1 MTLRTTFWRHL
12 AALVALGFLLTMPA
26 VAKTGDGSKKK
37 GGETE
42 ERSSEETGGGR
53 GSILRV
59 PTQAFEVLE
68 NKVSK
73 IQVYCSNYGIFGL
86 NVAANRAGGVWPRGS
101 GQAYIFGGGVWFG
114 AEKVRN
120 GDTNRLCVIGY
131 NPNSGASWM
140 VPGRINGPVTNSPL
154 DNSADAWNRYRLYF
168 SSDYNSFDGTP
179 LDAADRDGP
188 NWPIW
193 DTEPNDTLRNNRYFG
208 NYIEDKTIRNLPTFP
223 KGPAIIS
230 GEDIFATY
238 KDTDLGRYREISP
251 DTARK
256 RGYPIG
262 IQVEQT
268 IYSWG
273 FGKYGDFLFVKYTII
288 NKSGENLL
296 NCYMAP
302 ALDMDIGAAAND
314 RARIFIR
321 DRARDS
327 LNLAIQWS
335 EREATGRF
343 GYIGFDFLESPA
355 VDPANG
361 FLRKDK
367 RVFEE
372 TEQIGLSTFQSW
384 KIEEDP
390 QSAEQRYSFMSAGD
404 RDDDDGPGDKR
415 FLTATGPFN
424 MAPGDT
430 ARVVVGVMFAFG
442 ISNPPTGTEE
452 DAKPLWEID
461 TFAQAVYDRNF
472 LAPKAPD
479 PAMLTWSPLNNGVVL
494 SWDESSERSLDRQEA
509 GLDFLGYTIRR
520 SRKVVASNFATN
532 DSITGWNI
540 GWKTIGGFLMPNIPD
555 TTTRIVAGRLN
566 DQSVLGAWW
575 RLPMLM
581 DTVPGMTLTAYNI
594 RRIDTLKRPGL
605 ADSLVL
611 GDSIGRG
618 IRGAQFRFDPYDDNN
633 DDSTLFNSHPNS
645 KFHNKAIR
653 DIVREAITE
662 IMDSLT
668 NGRQF
673 IDVGDDNGNGAVVS
687 NDVDLSQN
695 EQLIN
700 NVDYYYQ
707 ILAFDAGSFEGT
719 PSKSNSGI
727 AGFNEIVAQPAAPPA
742 GPRVK
747 PIVVSTDG
755 LMGVHDF
762 KLDVL
767 DAERLGQLFGGDTLE
782 FTFEPIS
789 PLKYGFLNF
798 WYTNDVVVRS
808 RRSGQEVLRFAVNY
822 DLNFTDRAGDSGNAA
837 LTPPRSPFYL
847 IDSAFVKGLPPDHRP
862 DLLRSLINGTFL
874 ADPIRPV
881 FNTVGQYKN
890 TWRVGFDYSI
900 QQYGDSLRFGL
911 FGDTSRRQS
920 PFAVNSP
927 SGSDAIVAPGRVVVG
942 GPNTSPLQA
951 VLHNIPSWGQPKI
964 EIEFLPGGEEDV
976 TFTENNVTQTV
987 RAQFLTMRVR
997 NVNAYTR
1004 KILGTNGDLIDS
1016 TIQYAFEY
1024 QPDDRARVKA
1034 DTTESPVT
1042 LPQVIDVGKFATYAY
1057 GWVNTDG
1064 LTVTQRRNPFNRN
1077 RPFVGTLGTSKYYL
1091 GTPNRYYVGAY
1102 TADTMRLK
1110 FTHKVVVNGAEIY
1123 LDFSGMGAAESRID
1137 SAFVPANVPTRDF
1150 QAGDKV
1156 TASFIGGA
1164 VGLPVPG
1171 AKVVVAIPSA
1181 STDANQITDNELDA
1195 IQVVP
1200 NPYLISHI
1208 GQPATTERRLYLTR
1222 LPERCTIEI
1231 FTESGELLET
1241 IEHDATTGAEAS
1253 RVPVEVWDVLTRTN
1267 RLITSQLLIFR
1278 ITTPNGAE
1286 TIKKAAVVVGGY
1298 RLISR

>member
-1 MTLRTTFWRHL
+1 MTLRTTSWRL
-12 AALVALGFLLTMPA
+12 LPVMAALGLLLTLPV
-26 VAKTGDGSKKK
+26 VAKTGDEAKK

-42 ERSSEETGGGR
+42 APSDGDKAGEGR
-53 GSILRV
+53 SILRV

-73 IQVYCSNYGIFGL
+73 IQVYCTNYGIFGL
-86 NVAANRAGGVWPRGS
+86 NVAANRAGGIWPRGS

-154 DNSADAWNRYRLYF
+154 DNSADAWNLYRLYF

-179 LDAADRDGP
+179 FDRNDLNGP
-188 NWPIW
+188 NWPVW
-193 DTEPNDTLRNNRYFG
+193 DTEPNDTLRQNRYFG
-208 NYIEDKTIRNLPTFP
+208 FYIEDKNLRNLAQFP

-273 FGKYGDFLFVKYTII
+273 FGKYGDFLFIKYTII

-321 DRARDS
+321 DKNRDT
-327 LNLAIQWS
+327 LNLAVQWS
-335 EREATGRF
+335 EREASGRF

-372 TEQIGLSTFQSW
+372 SEQIGLSTFQSW

-390 QSAEQRYSFMSAGD
+390 QSAEQRYSFMAAGD

-430 ARVVVGVMFAFG
+430 ARVVVGVMFANG
-442 ISNPPTGTEE
+442 VSNPPTGTE
-452 DAKPLWEID
+452 DDIKPLWELD
-461 TFAQAVYDRNF
+461 TFAQAVYNKNF

-494 SWDESSERSLDRQEA
+494 NWNDASERSLDRQET
-509 GLDFLGYTIRR
+509 GLDFLGYQIRR
-520 SRKVVASNFATN
+520 SRKVVATTFTTN

-540 GWKTIGGFLMPNIPD
+540 GWKTIGGFAMPDIPD
-555 TTTRIVAGRLN
+555 TVTRVVAARN
-566 DQSVLGAWW
+566 ADVSVLGAWW
-575 RLPMLM
+575 RLPMLL
-581 DTVPGMTLTAYNI
+581 DTVPGM
-594 RRIDTLKRPGL
+594 RISTYTRHAVDTLKKPNGQIQ
-605 ADSLVL
+605 LVQ
-611 GDSIGRG
+611 GDSIGVG
-618 IRGAQFRFDPYDDNN
+618 IRNAEFRFDPFDDNN
-633 DDSTLFNSHPNS
+633 DDSTLFNNHPNP

-653 DIVREAITE
+653 DIVRDAIAE

-668 NGRQF
+668 NGREF

-707 ILAFDAGSFEGT
+707 LLAYDAGSSEGT
-719 PSKSNSGI
+719 PSKTNSGI
-727 AGFNEIVAQPAAPPA
+727 AGFNEIVAQPAAPAA

-747 PIVVSTDG
+747 PIIVSETG

-762 KLDVL
+762 RFDVL

-789 PLKYGFLNF
+789 PLKYGFLNY
-798 WYTNDVVVRS
+798 WYTNDVVVKS
-808 RRSGQEVLRFAVNY
+808 RKSGQEVLRFAVSY
-822 DLNFTDRAGDSGNAA
+822 DFNFTDRAGDSGSVTAN
-837 LTPPRSPFYL
+837 PPRGPFYL
-847 IDSAFVKGLPPDHRP
+847 IDSAFVKGLAPDFRP
-862 DLLRSLINGTFL
+862 DLIRSLINGNYL
-874 ADPIRPV
+874 ADPIRPI
-881 FNTVGQYKN
+881 FGTVGQYKN

-900 QQYGDSLRFGL
+900 QQYGDSLRFGV
-911 FGDTSRRQS
+911 FGDTARTQN
-920 PFAVNSP
+920 PFQVSAP
-927 SGSDAIVAPGRVVVG
+927 SGANATVAPGDVIVG
-942 GPNTSPLQA
+942 GPNTAPLVPA
-951 VLHNIPSWGQPKI
+951 VHNIPSWGQPRL
-964 EIEFLPGGEEDV
+964 EIEFTPGGTEDV
-976 TFTENNVTQTV
+976 TFTKNNDTKTVT
-987 RAQFLTMRVR
+987 AQFLNVNVR

-1004 KILGTNGDLIDS
+1004 KVFGANGTLIDS
-1016 TIQYAFEY
+1016 TLQYSYSYPAD
-1024 QPDDRARVKA
+1024 QRAKIKA
-1034 DTTESPVT
+1034 DTTQAPLSLANVLERGT
-1042 LPQVIDVGKFATYAY
+1042 YALYAY
-1057 GWVNTDG
+1057 GWVNTDQ
-1064 LTVTQRRNPFNRN
+1064 LTVAQRRNPFNRT
-1077 RPFVGTLGTSKYYL
+1077 RPFVGTLNAARSYL
-1091 GTPNRYYVGAY
+1091 GTPNRYYTGVY
-1102 TADTMRLK
+1102 TADTMTLK
-1110 FTHKVVVNGAEIY
+1110 FTHRLVVNGAEIF
-1123 LDFSGMGAAESRID
+1123 LDFSGMGSPESRID
-1137 SAFVPANVPTRDF
+1137 SAFVPAVVPSSDF
-1150 QAGDKV
+1150 KAGDKITV
-1156 TASFIGGA
+1156 SFTGGA

-1181 STDANQITDNELDA
+1181 SAGLDQITDNELDA

-1200 NPYLISHI
+1200 NPYLVTHI
-1208 GQPATTERRLYLTR
+1208 GQPASTERRVYLTR
-1222 LPERCTIEI
+1222 LPAQCTIEI

-1241 IEHDATTGAEAS
+1241 IEHDATTGGPND
-1253 RVPVEVWDVLTRTN
+1253 RVPVEVWDLLTRTN
-1267 RLITSQLLIFR
+1267 RLISSQLLIFR

-1286 TIKKAAVVVGGY
+1286 TVKKAAVVVGGY